1 MHKENIV
8 SFSRICF
15 LSKSKLILQLLPHLV
30 QRLPL
35 NYHLEFLMA
44 RSDNEKI
51 DSFIFD
57 NYREAAKNAKTVKK
71 LNTNRKKYGLGIKY
85 R

>member
-1 MHKENIV
+1 
-8 SFSRICF
+8 
-15 LSKSKLILQLLPHLV
+15 
-30 QRLPL
+30 
-35 NYHLEFLMA
+35 MA

-57 NYREAAKNAKTVKK
+57 NYGEAAKNAKTVKK